1 MSYRVTNDS
10 ILSAR
15 TDAVCVSVEMALNLS
30 DTPVCRQI
38 AAAGGEALRAAL
50 AKRRLFLPV
59 GSACLADP
67 CSLPFSRLIMT
78 ASPVWLTGKANELLI
93 LHRCYESV
101 FALARQSGCE
111 SIAMPFLSAMY
122 YRFPQHEA
130 VKIALRE
137 AEASA
142 LDVLFVADTPEL
154 LTLSEEPYR
163 KPAIVSYVGYYR
175 DHACLSLTT
184 ASSPASICGR
194 RTWTCR
200 SSPILRPATARA
212 TTPSSPA
219 CRRPRSNAS
228 AGSMR
233 KTTGKLRF
241 NRI

>member
-1 MSYRVTNDS
+1 MSYRVTTDS

-38 AAAGGEALRAAL
+38 AAAGGETLCAAL

-101 FALARQSGCE
+101 FALAHQSGCE

-137 AEASA
+137 AETSA

-175 DHACLSLTT
+175 DHAIFELDNGLF
-184 ASSPASICGR
+184 ARVDLRQENVDVSIIPYFEACYREGNNPLQPGLPEAEIERLR
-194 RTWTCR
+194 RIYEENDW
-200 SSPILRPATARA
+200 
-212 TTPSSPA
+212 
-219 CRRPRSNAS
+219 
-228 AGSMR
+228 
-233 KTTGKLRF
+233 
-241 NRI
+241 

>member
-1 MSYRVTNDS
+1 MSYRVTTDS

-101 FALARQSGCE
+101 FALAHQSGCE

-137 AEASA
+137 AETSA

-175 DHACLSLTT
+175 DHAIFELDNGLF
-184 ASSPASICGR
+184 ARVDLRKENVDVSIIPYFEACYREGNNPLQPGLPEAEIERLR
-194 RTWTCR
+194 RIYEENDW
-200 SSPILRPATARA
+200 
-212 TTPSSPA
+212 
-219 CRRPRSNAS
+219 
-228 AGSMR
+228 
-233 KTTGKLRF
+233 
-241 NRI
+241 

>member
-15 TDAVCVSVEMALNLS
+15 TDVVCVSVEMALSLS

-101 FALARQSGCE
+101 FSLARQSGSE

-137 AEASA
+137 AETSA

-175 DHACLSLTT
+175 DHAIFELDNGLF
-184 ASSPASICGR
+184 ARVDLRQENVDVSIIPYFEACYREGNNPLQPGLPEAEIERLR
-194 RTWTCR
+194 RIYEENDW
-200 SSPILRPATARA
+200 
-212 TTPSSPA
+212 
-219 CRRPRSNAS
+219 
-228 AGSMR
+228 
-233 KTTGKLRF
+233 
-241 NRI
+241 

>member
-10 ILSAR
+10 ILRAR

-38 AAAGGEALRAAL
+38 AAARGEALRAAL

-137 AEASA
+137 AETSA

-175 DHACLSLTT
+175 DHAIFELDNGLF
-184 ASSPASICGR
+184 ARVDLRQENVDVSIIPYFEACYREGNNPLQPGLAEAEIERLR
-194 RTWTCR
+194 RIYEENDW
-200 SSPILRPATARA
+200 
-212 TTPSSPA
+212 
-219 CRRPRSNAS
+219 
-228 AGSMR
+228 
-233 KTTGKLRF
+233 
-241 NRI
+241 

>member
-1 MSYRVTNDS
+1 MSYRVTTDS

-38 AAAGGEALRAAL
+38 AAAGGETLCAAL

-175 DHACLSLTT
+175 DHAIFELDNGLF
-184 ASSPASICGR
+184 ARVDLRQENVDVSIIPYFEACYREGNNPLQPGLPEAEIERLR
-194 RTWTCR
+194 RIYEENDW
-200 SSPILRPATARA
+200 
-212 TTPSSPA
+212 
-219 CRRPRSNAS
+219 
-228 AGSMR
+228 
-233 KTTGKLRF
+233 
-241 NRI
+241 

>member
-1 MSYRVTNDS
+1 MSYRVTTDS

-101 FALARQSGCE
+101 FALAHQSGCE

-175 DHACLSLTT
+175 DHAIFELDNGLF
-184 ASSPASICGR
+184 ARVDLRQENVDVSIIPYFEACYREGNNPLQPGLPEAEIERLR
-194 RTWTCR
+194 RIYEENDW
-200 SSPILRPATARA
+200 
-212 TTPSSPA
+212 
-219 CRRPRSNAS
+219 
-228 AGSMR
+228 
-233 KTTGKLRF
+233 
-241 NRI
+241 

>member
-137 AEASA
+137 AAASA

-175 DHACLSLTT
+175 DHAIFELDNGLF
-184 ASSPASICGR
+184 ARVDLRQENVDVSIIPYFEACYREGNNPLQPGLPEAEIERLR
-194 RTWTCR
+194 RIYEENDW
-200 SSPILRPATARA
+200 
-212 TTPSSPA
+212 
-219 CRRPRSNAS
+219 
-228 AGSMR
+228 
-233 KTTGKLRF
+233 
-241 NRI
+241 

>member
-59 GSACLADP
+59 GSACLAAP
-67 CSLPFSRLIMT
+67 CLLPFSRLIMT

-154 LTLSEEPYR
+154 LTISEEPYR

-175 DHACLSLTT
+175 DHAIFELDNGLF
-184 ASSPASICGR
+184 ARVDLRQENVDVSIIPYFEACYREGNNPLQPGLPEAEIERLR
-194 RTWTCR
+194 RIYEENDW
-200 SSPILRPATARA
+200 
-212 TTPSSPA
+212 
-219 CRRPRSNAS
+219 
-228 AGSMR
+228 
-233 KTTGKLRF
+233 
-241 NRI
+241 

>member
-1 MSYRVTNDS
+1 MSYRVTTDS

-38 AAAGGEALRAAL
+38 AAAGGETLCAAL

-101 FALARQSGCE
+101 FSLARQSGCE

-137 AEASA
+137 AETSA

-175 DHACLSLTT
+175 DHAIFELDNGLF
-184 ASSPASICGR
+184 ARVDLRQENVDVSIIPYFEACYREGNNPLQSGLPEAEIERLR
-194 RTWTCR
+194 RIYEENDW
-200 SSPILRPATARA
+200 
-212 TTPSSPA
+212 
-219 CRRPRSNAS
+219 
-228 AGSMR
+228 
-233 KTTGKLRF
+233 
-241 NRI
+241 

>member
-38 AAAGGEALRAAL
+38 GAAGGEALRAAL

-137 AEASA
+137 AETSA
-142 LDVLFVADTPEL
+142 LDVLFVADTQEL

-175 DHACLSLTT
+175 DHAIFELDNGLF
-184 ASSPASICGR
+184 ARVDLRQENVDVSIIPYFEACYREGNNPLQPGLPEAEIERLR
-194 RTWTCR
+194 RIYEENDW
-200 SSPILRPATARA
+200 
-212 TTPSSPA
+212 
-219 CRRPRSNAS
+219 
-228 AGSMR
+228 
-233 KTTGKLRF
+233 
-241 NRI
+241 

>member
-175 DHACLSLTT
+175 DHAIFELDNGLF
-184 ASSPASICGR
+184 ARVDLRQENVDVSIIPYFEACYREGNNPLQPGLPEAEIERLR
-194 RTWTCR
+194 RIYEENDW
-200 SSPILRPATARA
+200 
-212 TTPSSPA
+212 
-219 CRRPRSNAS
+219 
-228 AGSMR
+228 
-233 KTTGKLRF
+233 
-241 NRI
+241 

>member
-1 MSYRVTNDS
+1 MSYRVTTDS

-38 AAAGGEALRAAL
+38 AAAGGETLCAAL

-101 FALARQSGCE
+101 FAPARQSGCE

-175 DHACLSLTT
+175 DHAIFELDNGLF
-184 ASSPASICGR
+184 ARVDLRQENVDVSIIPYFEACYREGNNPLQPGLPEAEIERLR
-194 RTWTCR
+194 RIYEENDW
-200 SSPILRPATARA
+200 
-212 TTPSSPA
+212 
-219 CRRPRSNAS
+219 
-228 AGSMR
+228 
-233 KTTGKLRF
+233 
-241 NRI
+241 

>member
-30 DTPVCRQI
+30 ANPVCRQI
-38 AAAGGEALRAAL
+38 AAAGGETLCAAL

-175 DHACLSLTT
+175 DHAIFELDNGLF
-184 ASSPASICGR
+184 ARVDLRQENVDVSIIPYFEACYREGNNPLQPGLPEAEIERLR
-194 RTWTCR
+194 RIYEENDW
-200 SSPILRPATARA
+200 
-212 TTPSSPA
+212 
-219 CRRPRSNAS
+219 
-228 AGSMR
+228 
-233 KTTGKLRF
+233 
-241 NRI
+241 

>member
-38 AAAGGEALRAAL
+38 AAAGGETLCAAL

-101 FALARQSGCE
+101 FSLARQSGCE

-175 DHACLSLTT
+175 DHAIFELDNGLF
-184 ASSPASICGR
+184 ARVDLLRENVDVSIIPYFEACYREGNNPLQSGLPEAEIERLR
-194 RTWTCR
+194 RIYEENDW
-200 SSPILRPATARA
+200 
-212 TTPSSPA
+212 
-219 CRRPRSNAS
+219 
-228 AGSMR
+228 
-233 KTTGKLRF
+233 
-241 NRI
+241 

>member
-137 AEASA
+137 AETSA

-175 DHACLSLTT
+175 DHAIFELDNGLF
-184 ASSPASICGR
+184 ARVDLRQENVDVSIIPYFEACYREGNNPLQPGLPEAEIERLR
-194 RTWTCR
+194 RIYEENDW
-200 SSPILRPATARA
+200 
-212 TTPSSPA
+212 
-219 CRRPRSNAS
+219 
-228 AGSMR
+228 
-233 KTTGKLRF
+233 
-241 NRI
+241 

>member
-30 DTPVCRQI
+30 DTPVCRHI
-38 AAAGGEALRAAL
+38 AAAGGEALCAAL

-67 CSLPFSRLIMT
+67 CSLPFSRLVMT

-101 FALARQSGCE
+101 FSLARQSGCE

-137 AEASA
+137 AETSA

-175 DHACLSLTT
+175 DHAIFELDNGLF
-184 ASSPASICGR
+184 ARVDLRQENVDVSIIPYFEACYREGNNPLQPGLPEAEIERLR
-194 RTWTCR
+194 RIYEENDW
-200 SSPILRPATARA
+200 
-212 TTPSSPA
+212 
-219 CRRPRSNAS
+219 
-228 AGSMR
+228 
-233 KTTGKLRF
+233 
-241 NRI
+241 

>member
-10 ILSAR
+10 ILRAR

-137 AEASA
+137 AETSA

-175 DHACLSLTT
+175 DHAIFELDNGLF
-184 ASSPASICGR
+184 ARVDLRQENVDVSIIPYFEACYREGNNPLQPGLAEAEIERLR
-194 RTWTCR
+194 RIYEENDW
-200 SSPILRPATARA
+200 
-212 TTPSSPA
+212 
-219 CRRPRSNAS
+219 
-228 AGSMR
+228 
-233 KTTGKLRF
+233 
-241 NRI
+241 